1 MPSSQAHVSTASASR
16 YLQQVCKHWSHK
28 FAVEFTPEK
37 AHIPF
42 RGGRICNL
50 EATPDVLTLRAE
62 APDVEA
68 LERLQR
74 VVVEHIKRFAFRIAN
89 RATSPRPGLRR
100 HGGGV
105 RAHQFVDRWLIFAT
119 QRVRQFGL
127 DRRDN
132 PQPVEYERAVELDQA
147 RARSDLLNG
156 GFA

>member
-37 AHIPF
+37 GHIPF
-42 RGGRICNL
+42 SDGRICNL

-74 VVVEHIKRFAFRIAN
+74 VMEHIKRFSFREDFGEVDAN
-89 RATSPRPGLRR
+89 ELRPSTYR
-100 HGGGV
+100 
-105 RAHQFVDRWLIFAT
+105 
-119 QRVRQFGL
+119 
-127 DRRDN
+127 
-132 PQPVEYERAVELDQA
+132 
-147 RARSDLLNG
+147 
-156 GFA
+156 

>member
-37 AHIPF
+37 GHIPF
-42 RGGRICNL
+42 GDGRISNL

-74 VVVEHIKRFAFRIAN
+74 VMEHIKRFSFREDFGEVDAN
-89 RATSPRPGLRR
+89 DLRPSTYR
-100 HGGGV
+100 
-105 RAHQFVDRWLIFAT
+105 
-119 QRVRQFGL
+119 
-127 DRRDN
+127 
-132 PQPVEYERAVELDQA
+132 
-147 RARSDLLNG
+147 
-156 GFA
+156 